1 MGESVMKQIS
11 VLLFTA
17 LVSVGVAYAV
27 EVVASAE
34 SPQTCMDMAS
44 CADSVTVITL
54 GKDAG
59 AVGLVY
65 SGYNWWLDNSPS
77 SVSLTDNDEA
87 ILTVSGE
94 GIYEWTPDFVGTHTV
109 KHIVGGVTLARTFKA
124 EGPVLTISRGGNG
137 GTICEIASSIGD
149 GTIFFTTDGTEPT
162 EESRVYTGP
171 FAINPSVLTSVKAFC
186 KVDGYPRSL
195 TALKTFHPVADLEVV
210 ARAESPQSFADMRV
224 GTGAPLEPKAS
235 EPIVWS
241 GLWAA
246 DASAAVSIT
255 VNGTSFISRAGEGV
269 AEWVPPAAG
278 TYEFR
283 HETEGSDEVLTA
295 TFELEAKDI
304 SLASVGIYC
313 PPVVYTGGE
322 HKPPV
327 TSATWDGSELVEGAD
342 YTLSYSGNI
351 NVGTATV
358 TLEGMGFFGG
368 SYVTNFT
375 VLPRSVTLTSGGDSK
390 AYDGLALVKHEV
402 AVGEDGFAA
411 GEGATFNVTGSQTTV
426 GSSENVF
433 TYMLNE
439 GTKAGNYEITTVN
452 GTLTV
457 TKATVGPGCGEEPGD
472 GYVPTGG
479 LSKFDTIFVYDAE
492 GHTIDTNAL
501 VAAFGAAMVGG
512 AAVEYAVDDGSGEGG
527 HAGRV
532 TLPWLVDAPVYTNA
546 GEYVVWYRVTNPNYE
561 DFTHVAKVTITNRS
575 VTVTSADGNWTYDG
589 LAHSSATVTAEGFVT
604 GEGIVA
610 SNFAEIVEVGSAP
623 NSFGYAFT
631 DGTMAENYAVT
642 CVTGT
647 LTVAA
652 ADISGW
658 TDSAKWSVT
667 LSGDGAKYDGTEKT
681 CAVTMVAYDGFAIPT
696 FTVSGNKATDAGTYL
711 LTVTGTGNFTG
722 TVTKQW
728 QIRSGSIVEAVTS
741 YEGIYDGEGHG
752 IAVAVTKPDGAA
764 VRYALD
770 ANGPY
775 AEDAILFTNVTEGA
789 IAVWYTVEA
798 ENYATVTN
806 FGTVNISPKALT
818 DAMVTVADTAY
829 VYDAT
834 AKTPTVTV
842 TDGEPS
848 ILAESDYDVAYS
860 DNINAGTD
868 TAKVTVTGKGNYTG
882 TVIKHFSIDKAT
894 YDMSGAKWD
903 YPGAFAYDGTAKSVH
918 VSSLPSGVTAAYTG
932 NTAAAPGTYTAH
944 AEFIY
949 DATNYNKPEIAD
961 LVWVIK
967 SAEETKLKET
977 FDGLPAEIAPD
988 GEGGWIVTVTND
1000 IDSADLPIEIP
1011 DNVGYV
1017 TIDLGG
1023 HDLLGGDGRPAIA
1036 VVPGEGDGEPTQLT
1050 IANSGDDAIVQGGEG
1065 SPAIEVDDGAKD
1077 GVFVNIGEGVTVQ
1090 GGDDFTP
1097 AIDGEVGTNEGTIVE
1112 PVRFHIPGEGA
1123 VTVPK
1128 TWKTGQKVTW
1138 KAKAEKGSVFARW
1151 EGAFVDSLNLSENER
1166 RDPSLAFIVPA
1177 GFDAN
1182 LISAVFIPIDD
1193 DGLSELS
1200 FADGEGL
1207 PMGNEEGILFELK
1220 ADVGEFWLVDD
1231 SRTYVSATVSGLPP
1245 GLKFNAKKMSVTG
1258 APTRSGVYWVQV
1270 KAKNASGY
1278 QLAVNARMAVSGY
1291 TKETAEPNLA
1301 KTAYHPLTVVC
1312 ATEGGTVAGT
1322 GVYAEGKKVS
1332 VSARPD
1338 RGRVF
1343 VGWYRDAALE
1353 KPMSFAAGDWR
1364 TATQSVT
1371 VPEVRYLFAKFVT
1384 ADADKG
1390 SIELG
1395 VNGAA
1400 LPSAPA
1406 GTPALATNVW
1416 AGVALRWRLAADA
1429 LSSPTV
1435 KVEGLPPGLKFTAKD
1450 ILKKGSKTEVEV
1462 PANTIYGAPSAAT
1475 KAPATVKITVT
1486 TASKTTVDYTIALTV
1501 EALPD
1506 WVVGTFNGGD
1516 EGATQTTITITSA
1529 GKITGKEIQTFNYT
1543 YTISSAGFTKCEVD
1557 NDCYSEDWRG
1567 LKYTAVVAATTTGAT
1582 LRYTLE
1588 IVQDEMGIGRARLL
1602 DNIDNTGDWIVTAG
1616 ILYQAVNWKSEPWKS
1631 FASKFANKTL
1641 EYDIEDAYMLGT
1653 ISLKFAATGAVTVKG
1668 KFLTVNPSTGKE
1680 STWKASGSA
1689 VLVPTS
1695 YDNEGFS
1702 ARVNIVLPR
1711 SYTAG
1716 GGYGECLELEWDGEK
1731 FSIDE

>member
-44 CADSVTVITL
+44 CADSATVITL

-87 ILTVSGE
+87 ISTVSGE

-210 ARAESPQSFADMRV
+210 ASAESPQTFADTRA

-246 DASAAVSIT
+246 DASSAVSIT

-327 TSATWDGSELVEGAD
+327 TSATWDGSELVEGVD

-390 AYDGLALVKHEV
+390 AYDGSALVKHEV

-457 TKATVGPGCGEEPGD
+457 T
-472 GYVPTGG
+472 
-479 LSKFDTIFVYDAE
+479 
-492 GHTIDTNAL
+492 
-501 VAAFGAAMVGG
+501 
-512 AAVEYAVDDGSGEGG
+512 
-527 HAGRV
+527 
-532 TLPWLVDAPVYTNA
+532 
-546 GEYVVWYRVTNPNYE
+546 
-561 DFTHVAKVTITNRS
+561 
-575 VTVTSADGNWTYDG
+575 
-589 LAHSSATVTAEGFVT
+589 
-604 GEGIVA
+604 
-610 SNFAEIVEVGSAP
+610 
-623 NSFGYAFT
+623 
-631 DGTMAENYAVT
+631 
-642 CVTGT
+642 
-647 LTVAA
+647 
-652 ADISGW
+652 
-658 TDSAKWSVT
+658 
-667 LSGDGAKYDGTEKT
+667 
-681 CAVTMVAYDGFAIPT
+681 
-696 FTVSGNKATDAGTYL
+696 
-711 LTVTGTGNFTG
+711 
-722 TVTKQW
+722 
-728 QIRSGSIVEAVTS
+728 
-741 YEGIYDGEGHG
+741 
-752 IAVAVTKPDGAA
+752 
-764 VRYALD
+764 
-770 ANGPY
+770 
-775 AEDAILFTNVTEGA
+775 
-789 IAVWYTVEA
+789 
-798 ENYATVTN
+798 
-806 FGTVNISPKALT
+806 
-818 DAMVTVADTAY
+818 
-829 VYDAT
+829 
-834 AKTPTVTV
+834 
-842 TDGEPS
+842 
-848 ILAESDYDVAYS
+848 
-860 DNINAGTD
+860 
-868 TAKVTVTGKGNYTG
+868 
-882 TVIKHFSIDKAT
+882 KAT

-961 LVWVIK
+961 LVWVIQ

-977 FDGLPAEIAPD
+977 FDGLPAEIEPD
-988 GEGGWIVTVTND
+988 GSGGWIVTVTND

-1128 TWKTGQKVTW
+1128 TWKTGQEVTW

-1231 SRTYVSATVSGLPP
+1231 SRSYVSATVSGLPP

-1301 KTAYHPLTVVC
+1301 KTVYHPLTVVC

-1435 KVEGLPPGLKFTAKD
+1435 KVEDTRFSLTNSF
-1450 ILKKGSKTEVEV
+1450 
-1462 PANTIYGAPSAAT
+1462 GAGAAT
-1475 KAPATVKITVT
+1475 
-1486 TASKTTVDYTIALTV
+1486 L
-1501 EALPD
+1501 
-1506 WVVGTFNGGD
+1506 
-1516 EGATQTTITITSA
+1516 
-1529 GKITGKEIQTFNYT
+1529 
-1543 YTISSAGFTKCEVD
+1543 
-1557 NDCYSEDWRG
+1557 
-1567 LKYTAVVAATTTGAT
+1567 
-1582 LRYTLE
+1582 
-1588 IVQDEMGIGRARLL
+1588 
-1602 DNIDNTGDWIVTAG
+1602 
-1616 ILYQAVNWKSEPWKS
+1616 
-1631 FASKFANKTL
+1631 
-1641 EYDIEDAYMLGT
+1641 
-1653 ISLKFAATGAVTVKG
+1653 
-1668 KFLTVNPSTGKE
+1668 
-1680 STWKASGSA
+1680 
-1689 VLVPTS
+1689 
-1695 YDNEGFS
+1695 
-1702 ARVNIVLPR
+1702 
-1711 SYTAG
+1711 
-1716 GGYGECLELEWDGEK
+1716 
-1731 FSIDE
+1731 